1 MLIIVKYILEIAF
14 FLVYYII
21 IKIIPF
27 IVTFGLPLFFVG
39 IIVGLLGVAGHIIF
53 ILLFAYAIYKY
64 YDIVLRNV
72 FNIEKKVKKQKKNNL
87 RNKLKD
93 KATNFAKSLI
103 PFTKQPVIYSTSK
116 KTR

>member
-64 YDIVLRNV
+64 YDIVLRSV
-72 FNIEKKVKKQKKNNL
+72 FNIEKNVKKPKKKNL
-87 RNKLKD
+87 RNKLKTQ
-93 KATNFAKSLI
+93 ATKFAKSLI
-103 PFTKQPVIYSTSK
+103 PFTKQPVIQPIPK
-116 KTR
+116 KTK